1 MSEKSSQDV
10 KKKGLLDR
18 FLNVVEWSGNK
29 LPDPIVIFFLLSMS
43 VLVLSAVAGLANW
56 SAVHPGTG
64 ETLTAVN
71 LLSTD
76 GMRIV
81 IGDSVSN
88 FGAFPPLGM
97 VLIVMLGIG
106 VAERSGWFEVALQ
119 NAATSAP
126 KVLIIPSIAF
136 LGLLGNIA
144 GDAAPIVLPP
154 LAAMLFLKM
163 GWHPVAGIALGY
175 ASATG
180 GFAANLML
188 GMSDALVQG
197 FTQPAAEL
205 IDPTI
210 ETNVAMNWY
219 FIAASVFVLLPVLW
233 FITAK
238 VTIPRLGVYDPSEGD
253 DVGSTEIEIT
263 DRQRSANRWAF
274 VSILVMVVLLVVA
287 LIPENSFLRNAE
299 TGSIT
304 TASPLMSG
312 IGLLLAIFFF
322 VPGLVYGIK
331 AGTIKKSSDATR
343 MMTESMAQMAS
354 FIVIVF
360 FASQMLAYITAS
372 NMGAIL
378 AIHGANLLEGQ
389 HGVVL
394 IIGIIVLSGFVN
406 IFIGS
411 ASAKWAILAPI
422 FVPMMMLLDY
432 HPAFTQ
438 MIYRIGDGITNPI
451 TPMFPYF
458 ALVLAVAQRYV
469 KKIGIGTFI
478 ATLLPYSIALGVV
491 WTLMMIVWFLIGIP
505 VGPGGPIF
513 L

>member
-88 FGAFPPLGM
+88 FGTFPPLGM

-154 LAAMLFLKM
+154 LAAMIFLKM

-180 GFAANLML
+180 
-188 GMSDALVQG
+188 DAPTGSVTCSAGRPL
-197 FTQPAAEL
+197 PAL
-205 IDPTI
+205 PTC
-210 ETNVAMNWY
+210 
-219 FIAASVFVLLPVLW
+219 SP
-233 FITAK
+233 
-238 VTIPRLGVYDPSEGD
+238 G
-253 DVGSTEIEIT
+253 
-263 DRQRSANRWAF
+263 NRWT
-274 VSILVMVVLLVVA
+274 SD
-287 LIPENSFLRNAE
+287 
-299 TGSIT
+299 
-304 TASPLMSG
+304 SP
-312 IGLLLAIFFF
+312 
-322 VPGLVYGIK
+322 
-331 AGTIKKSSDATR
+331 
-343 MMTESMAQMAS
+343 
-354 FIVIVF
+354 
-360 FASQMLAYITAS
+360 
-372 NMGAIL
+372 
-378 AIHGANLLEGQ
+378 
-389 HGVVL
+389 
-394 IIGIIVLSGFVN
+394 
-406 IFIGS
+406 
-411 ASAKWAILAPI
+411 APM
-422 FVPMMMLLDY
+422 P
-432 HPAFTQ
+432 T
-438 MIYRIGDGITNPI
+438 
-451 TPMFPYF
+451 
-458 ALVLAVAQRYV
+458 
-469 KKIGIGTFI
+469 
-478 ATLLPYSIALGVV
+478 S
-491 WTLMMIVWFLIGIP
+491 
-505 VGPGGPIF
+505 
-513 L
+513 